1 MKKIYSLITLVA
13 LTSVAV
19 SASNFVSPGNGTRY
33 TLESLSSIPES
44 GITKDGNI
52 YTLVNESLE
61 ISANDVLQLDNNAV
75 LRLGNKALITVYG
88 HCDFAQVD
96 TATIT
101 RASADVTP
109 KGFYVRENGSF
120 DAKHVNF
127 EYTQLRASSDKPITL
142 SNCTFQYADTKLNSS
157 GAVILTGS
165 CDGNIIENCRFI
177 KNVSCAVGGAAN
189 CPTGVIIRNC
199 YLYDNNTGNSNRPQL
214 NITVGCDYDV
224 EITGNTIIGTERTK
238 VGAISVANMLSLAGT
253 NKAIIKGNRMMKNR
267 YGITTLGAQ
276 DVKIIDNII
285 VDNKYDPNPMN
296 GGSGISIY
304 DSANKQTCYVE
315 GNYIEGNLWGVT
327 VIGCGNVNMG
337 KTEDKTAADYNPGRN
352 VFKNNGNSA
361 VPYDLYNN
369 SAYTVYAQGNI
380 WSVATQDEASI
391 ETVIFHQK
399 DNSSLGE
406 VIFMPA
412 QITSGVEDVKVATL
426 SYNSGVVYT
435 AEPSEIVVFNAA
447 GAVVAS
453 SGNAVSE
460 FSLENLASGLYI
472 VKANSQAIKIMK

>member
-13 LTSVAV
+13 LTSVAA
-19 SASNFVSPGNGTRY
+19 SAYHFVTPGNGTRY
-33 TLESLSSIPES
+33 TLESLSAMPES
-44 GITKDGNI
+44 GIVKDANI
-52 YTLVNESLE
+52 YTLVNDSLE
-61 ISANDVLQLDNNAV
+61 ISAGDVLQLDNNAV
-75 LRLGNKALITVYG
+75 LRLGDKAIVMVYG

-101 RASADVTP
+101 RTDADATP
-109 KGFYVRENGSF
+109 KGFYLRENGTI

-127 EYTQLRASSDKPITL
+127 EYTQLRTAADKPITL
-142 SNCTFQYADTKLNSS
+142 ANCTFQYADTKLNSS

-177 KNVSCAVGGAAN
+177 KNVSSAVGGAAN

-238 VGAISVANMLSLAGT
+238 VGAISVANMLGLAGA
-253 NKAIIKGNRMMKNR
+253 NKALIKGNRMMKNR
-267 YGITTLGAQ
+267 YGITTLGAL

-304 DSANKQTCYVE
+304 DSNNKQTCYVE

-327 VIGCGNVNMG
+327 IIGCGNVNLG
-337 KTEDKTAADYNPGRN
+337 KIEDKTAADYNPGRN
-352 VFKNNGNSA
+352 VFKNNGNSD

-369 SAYTVYAQGNI
+369 SAYTIYAQGNI

-399 DNSSLGE
+399 DDSRLGE

-412 QITSGVEDVKVATL
+412 QVTTGVEDVKAATL

-453 SGNAVSE
+453 SDNAVSE

>member
-52 YTLVNESLE
+52 YTLVKESLE

-214 NITVGCDYDV
+214 NITVGGDYDV

-253 NKAIIKGNRMMKNR
+253 NWWISRMWDSVSTP
-267 YGITTLGAQ
+267 TTL
-276 DVKIIDNII
+276 
-285 VDNKYDPNPMN
+285 
-296 GGSGISIY
+296 
-304 DSANKQTCYVE
+304 
-315 GNYIEGNLWGVT
+315 
-327 VIGCGNVNMG
+327 
-337 KTEDKTAADYNPGRN
+337 R
-352 VFKNNGNSA
+352 
-361 VPYDLYNN
+361 
-369 SAYTVYAQGNI
+369 
-380 WSVATQDEASI
+380 
-391 ETVIFHQK
+391 
-399 DNSSLGE
+399 
-406 VIFMPA
+406 
-412 QITSGVEDVKVATL
+412 
-426 SYNSGVVYT
+426 
-435 AEPSEIVVFNAA
+435 
-447 GAVVAS
+447 
-453 SGNAVSE
+453 
-460 FSLENLASGLYI
+460 
-472 VKANSQAIKIMK
+472 

>member
-1 MKKIYSLITLVA
+1 MKRIYSLITLVA
-13 LTSVAV
+13 LTSVAA
-19 SASNFVSPGNGTRY
+19 SAYHFITPGNGTRY
-33 TLESLSSIPES
+33 TLESLSAMPES
-44 GITKDGNI
+44 GIVKDANI
-52 YTLVNESLE
+52 YTLVNDSLE
-61 ISANDVLQLDNNAV
+61 ISAGDVLQLDNNAV
-75 LRLGNKALITVYG
+75 LRLGNKGIVMVYG

-101 RASADVTP
+101 RTDADATP
-109 KGFYVRENGSF
+109 KGFYLRESGTI

-127 EYTQLRASSDKPITL
+127 EYTQLRTASDKPITL
-142 SNCTFQYADTKLNSS
+142 ANCTFQYADTKLNSS
-157 GAVILTGS
+157 GTIILSGS

-177 KNVSCAVGGAAN
+177 KNVSSAVGGAAN

-238 VGAISVANMLSLAGT
+238 VGAISVANMLGLAGT

-267 YGITTLGAQ
+267 YGITTLGPQ

-304 DSANKQTCYVE
+304 DSNNKQTCYVE
-315 GNYIEGNLWGVT
+315 GNLWGVT
-327 VIGCGNVNMG
+327 IIGCGNVNLG
-337 KTEDKTAADYNPGRN
+337 KIEDKTAADYNPGHN
-352 VFKNNGNSA
+352 VFKNNGNSG
-361 VPYDLYNN
+361 VDYDLYNN
-369 SAYTVYAQGNI
+369 SAYTIYAQGNI

-399 DNSSLGE
+399 DDSRLGE

-412 QITSGVEDVKVATL
+412 QGTTGVEDVKAATL

-453 SGNAVSE
+453 SGSAVSE